1 MTRTLPKLLAAACV
15 LALPGIAAAQAQNF
29 AVRFVPI
36 QSAPP
41 SNPAENR
48 CQVRIWV
55 DDVATV
61 YFRNELVGITTQS
74 GRPAR
79 DEGTSCSGPLPNG
92 PVSSF
97 RLLSASRPGSVTNV
111 ISPGRNNDFTGAV
124 TLQDPRQGGSIYEF
138 EVAWVDARAE
148 EARRFAYAT
157 PYRVERSAPG
167 PRDGIHTQRDG
178 SYVQRDG
185 HQVDESYHNG
195 QEDAACQRTIVNA
208 IRDRNDDRNIN
219 VEFRAN
225 VTREEMGGPR
235 VKIRGNARA
244 NSRYD
249 SSRLVYECVLNERNN
264 RIISS
269 AYEVRGGDL
278 R

>member
-1 MTRTLPKLLAAACV
+1 MRHALPKLLLAACA
-15 LALPGIAAAQAQNF
+15 LALPGVAAAQAQNF

-41 SNPAENR
+41 ANPAENR

-79 DEGTSCSGPLPNG
+79 DEGTACSGPLPNG

-97 RLLSASRPGSVTNV
+97 RLLSANRPGSVTNV
-111 ISPGRNNDFTGAV
+111 ISPARNNDFTGAV
-124 TLQDPRQGGSIYEF
+124 TLQDPRHGGSIYEF

-148 EARRFAYAT
+148 DARRFAYAT
-157 PYRVERSAPG
+157 PWRGERG
-167 PRDGIHTQRDG
+167 DRDRGDRDRRDGPGRGPGND
-178 SYVQRDG
+178 SYD
-185 HQVDESYHNG
+185 NG
-195 QEDAACQRTIVNA
+195 QEDAACQRTVVEA
-208 IRDRNDDRNIN
+208 IRARNNDRNIN

-249 SSRLVYECVLNERNN
+249 SSRMVYECVLNERNN